1 MSDGFG
7 PRYTCPRATGV
18 LAAPTGLYHVC
29 APEEWRVCNSLCR
42 ASKAATAAGRE
53 MRRES
58 RRHEWALAWKRLILH
73 LVPARHLTGN

>member
-42 ASKAATAAGRE
+42 ASKAATAAVEPRPLDDGSSVRQL
-53 MRRES
+53 
-58 RRHEWALAWKRLILH
+58 LAWLGGLLGYPR
-73 LVPARHLTGN
+73 PM